1 MKKLF
6 ASVIALGLISAAT
19 MANATEMTGRVM
31 TTDEATNTII
41 MENGT
46 VLELAGGLS
55 VKDLAPGTEVVV
67 TYDEKDGKN
76 LVTDIAPAS

>member
-1 MKKLF
+1 MKKLL
-6 ASVIALGLISAAT
+6 ASVIALGLIGAAT
-19 MANATEMTGRVM
+19 MANAAEMTGRVM